1 MVHKKFLCIKLT
13 REPCCNSF
21 GRKRQPFT
29 QCKTHPFAE
38 FYGSI
43 NLGNPWDGFHI
54 SNGASYT
61 NGFGAVV
68 LFPFPPVDWFLFR
81 VCNVLLK
88 FKKGNIM
95 NNVSACSFRKMF
107 RCHVTSP

>member
-1 MVHKKFLCIKLT
+1 MDF
-13 REPCCNSF
+13 
-21 GRKRQPFT
+21 
-29 QCKTHPFAE
+29 
-38 FYGSI
+38 
-43 NLGNPWDGFHI
+43 I
-54 SNGASYT
+54 SATELHTLMAN
-61 NGFGAVV
+61 AVV

-95 NNVSACSFRKMF
+95 NNVSACSFCKMF